1 MTDDDLDYVRGLLGR
16 GLLEP
21 PVLELGA
28 GYGGATCRGLVEGAG
43 LAYLATDRSAAPGVE
58 AADFET
64 GEGVPALAARG
75 PFGTLLVLNV
85 LEHVLEP
92 VAVLDRSLALL
103 APGGRL
109 VTVTPAAWPLHEHP
123 VDCCRLLPDFFER
136 FAETRGVELDRESFV
151 YVGLGPVG
159 SFRDRAGRRRLP
171 PAGTERPLWRH
182 YSRLLH
188 ALFRTFGRE
197 VNHGPRVALGA
208 VLRRP

>member
-28 GYGGATCRGLVEGAG
+28 GYGGPTCRGLLEGAG
-43 LAYLATDRSAAPGVE
+43 LAYVATDRDAAPGLT

-64 GEGVPALAARG
+64 GRGIDSLAARG

-103 APGGRL
+103 AAGGRL
-109 VTVTPAAWPLHEHP
+109 VSVTPAVWPLHEHP
-123 VDCCRLLPDFFER
+123 VDCCRLLPGFFER
-136 FAETRGVELDRESFV
+136 FAATRGVELDRESFV

-159 SFRDRAGRRRLP
+159 SFRDRAGRLRLP
-171 PAGTERPLWRH
+171 PAGTGRPLWRR
-182 YSRLLH
+182 YSRLVH

-208 VLRRP
+208 VFRRP